1 MLLESQQ
8 RVQKPR
14 LHLLWLLPLLAV
26 VTTAG
31 AQTRFQHNYEKHDLA
46 KAAEEGDLATVHALL
61 DGEVNVDLKDPSGR
75 TALHHAARMGHVHVL
90 EALLE
95 RGADTEARTATG
107 YTALHEASMH
117 DQFGSAR
124 VLLEN
129 GADKEAKTSGGHGV
143 LTFGQ
148 QEFKEKFKKHT
159 EEL

>member
-1 MLLESQQ
+1 MSYTSVCVSLLMS
-8 RVQKPR
+8 VISCT
-14 LHLLWLLPLLAV
+14 V
-26 VTTAG
+26 
-31 AQTRFQHNYEKHDLA
+31 D
-46 KAAEEGDLATVHALL
+46 VHARSN
-61 DGEVNVDLKDPSGR
+61 E
-75 TALHHAARMGHVHVL
+75 
-90 EALLE
+90 
-95 RGADTEARTATG
+95 G